1 VDRSLADQVNR
12 ELHECVCFHRRHVA
26 STIPFTVTIM
36 RRVLLIAYQFP
47 PVGGAGVQRAAKF
60 TKYLPEHGWDVS
72 VLTVSNPSVP
82 LSDNSLLSDIPPQ
95 TVIRRAKTL
104 EPDYRMKQSVSGST
118 GTGGKQR
125 LLSRIKQSIRKV
137 AMLLLQPDPNILWAP
152 QAIRQGKQ
160 LLREIPHDAILVTGP
175 PFSSFLVGASLSRK
189 TKLPLILDYRD
200 EWTISNRYWE
210 NKSRNPLADRFQ
222 RYLQKRVLRQAS
234 MVIATT
240 QRSAE
245 ALSKETQAAG
255 RGIPVRCLYNGF
267 DADDGFVQPS
277 RAPKPSDA
285 KFRLSHV
292 GTLWNLTTVRPLVE
306 AIEQLSKSQPD
317 LSAQLEV
324 EMVGRCTE
332 QELATLNRLQGLPCT
347 FLRREYV
354 DHTAAVEVMVNAD
367 ELCLL
372 LSDVPGA
379 ERVMPGKTFEY
390 LATGR
395 PVLAIAPPGEMRDV
409 LHGFAGVAEFSPQDV
424 DGIRAHLARRIS
436 ARATGE
442 HHSRDVSR
450 FDRQQQA
457 GELAEALDCVAASSE
472 TKQRVR

>member
-1 VDRSLADQVNR
+1 
-12 ELHECVCFHRRHVA
+12 
-26 STIPFTVTIM
+26 M

-60 TKYLPEHGWDVS
+60 TKYLPEYGWDVS

-82 LSDNSLLSDIPPQ
+82 LTDNSLLSDIPPQ

-104 EPDYRMKQSVSGST
+104 EPGYQMKQSVTTATS
-118 GTGGKQR
+118 TGGKPR
-125 LLSRIKQSIRKV
+125 LLSRIKQGIRKA
-137 AMLLLQPDPNILWAP
+137 AMLLLQPDPNILWVP

-175 PFSSFLVGASLSRK
+175 PFSSFIVGASLSRK
-189 TKLPLILDYRD
+189 AKLPLILDYRD
-200 EWTISNRYWE
+200 EWTIANRYWE
-210 NKSRNPLADRFQ
+210 NKSGNPLADRFQ

-240 QRSAE
+240 RRSAE
-245 ALSKETQAAG
+245 ALSNESHAAG
-255 RGIPVRCLYNGF
+255 HGIPVRCLYNGF
-267 DADDGFVQPS
+267 DADDGFVQPT
-277 RAPKPSDA
+277 RAPRPADA

-306 AIEQLSKSQPD
+306 AIEQLSKCQPE
-317 LSAQLEV
+317 LSARLEV

-332 QELATLNRLQGLPCT
+332 QELATLGRLQGLPCAY
-347 FLRREYV
+347 LRREYV

-367 ELCLL
+367 ELCLI

-395 PVLAIAPPGEMRDV
+395 SVLAIAPPGEMRDV
-409 LHGFAGVAEFSPQDV
+409 LHGYAGVAEFSPQDV
-424 DGIRAHLARRIS
+424 DGIRAHLANRIATG
-436 ARATGE
+436 ARGE
-442 HHSRDVSR
+442 HHARDVSR
-450 FDRQQQA
+450 FDRRQQT

-472 TKQRVR
+472 SKEHVR